1 MAGNVIPRPHFLD
14 RELTTK
20 CQRVAQLCAE
30 VNSDLREIGSIIE
43 EVPLLANRIL
53 RAVNHSVAG
62 TVRTIQSAQQA
73 AILLGANRVR
83 EIAEQ
88 LLQDVRHSAPPR
100 VDIVAAPRQ
109 SAGGRS
115 A

>member
-1 MAGNVIPRPHFLD
+1 MDGKVIPRPHFLD

-20 CQRVAQLCAE
+20 CQRVAQLSAE
-30 VNSDLREIGSIIE
+30 VNSDLREIGQLTQ

-53 RAVNHSVAG
+53 RAANQSRAG
-62 TVRTIQSAQQA
+62 TARTIDSAQQA

-88 LLQDVRHSAPPR
+88 LLRDVRHSAPPR
-100 VDIVAAPRQ
+100 VDIVKAPRR
-109 SAGGRS
+109 SARGRS